1 MSATVTPA
9 APSTVL
15 VSRKRSRIKPLLWW
29 LLAVAMVLP
38 SLLPLLWLASASFKT
53 YIQTQAIPPVWFPR
67 FNLDNYIEILKGPR
81 IDYFINSAFI
91 SVITV
96 ILVSLLA
103 IPAAYGLSR
112 FRTNKT
118 RDLQFWIVSMRMIP
132 PLAMVVP
139 VYVYFSFLGLTG
151 TRIAII
157 CMLTMANGA
166 FATWLCTTFFDEVP
180 VEVEEA
186 AKLDGLGH
194 YQVFLRVALPLA
206 RTGVLTVLG
215 FVFIFAWNELPFSLV
230 LASQQS
236 QPFPV
241 YLTTFNGT
249 TFIDYGLMAAAC
261 MLYVTPVVLV
271 TLLMQRQL
279 VAGLSFGAVK

>member
-1 MSATVTPA
+1 MSATTTSVAPA
-9 APSTVL
+9 TAQA
-15 VSRKRSRIKPLLWW
+15 SRKPSPIKPVLWW
-29 LLAVAMVLP
+29 LLAVVMVLP

-53 YIQTQAIPPVWFPR
+53 YIQTQAIPPVWFPGW
-67 FNLDNYIEILKGPR
+67 NLANYVEVLKGPR
-81 IDYFINSAFI
+81 VDYFLNSAMI
-91 SVITV
+91 SATTVVLVIV
-96 ILVSLLA
+96 LA

-112 FRTNKT
+112 FKTSRT

-139 VYVYFSFLGLTG
+139 VYVYFSLLDLTG
-151 TRIAII
+151 TRLAII

-166 FATWLCTTFFDEVP
+166 FAVWLCTTFFDEVP

-186 AKLDGLGH
+186 ARLDGLGH

-230 LASQQS
+230 LANQES

-261 MLYVTPVVLV
+261 MLYVAPVVAV